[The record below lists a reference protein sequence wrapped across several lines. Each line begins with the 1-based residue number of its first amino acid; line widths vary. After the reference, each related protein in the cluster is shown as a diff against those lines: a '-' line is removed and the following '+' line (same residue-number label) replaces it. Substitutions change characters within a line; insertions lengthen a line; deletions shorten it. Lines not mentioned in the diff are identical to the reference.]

1 MFPMHTVRELDE
13 HTGEV
18 WQVMFSHNGT
28 MLASCGGDGTCI
40 IYEIGS
46 FEVLQTFSRHEKGVT
61 ALSWSPDDSMIVTC
75 SEDRHATL
83 WDVNV
88 SLIY

>member
-1 MFPMHTVRELDE
+1 
-13 HTGEV
+13 
-18 WQVMFSHNGT
+18 

-40 IYEIGS
+40 IYEVGS
-46 FEVLQTFSRHEKGVT
+46 FEVLQSFSRHEKGVT

-75 SEDRHATL
+75 SEDKHATL